1 MVPRAY
7 QRPPGA
13 AGEAKPNT
21 EVFRLLAVRLG
32 LEDPCFSETDE
43 QLAAAILEGSPDGV
57 SLEELRSRGFAK
69 VDVGQAAAPHA
80 EGGSRRP
87 TASCPSRPTGW
98 PAPASIR
105 CPRTTSRPRRRA
117 RAPASGT
124 RLR

>member
-43 QLAAAILEGSPDGV
+43 QLAAAILEGSPGGV